1 MLSLKSPSEYLTEIC
16 RRVSAESKLAFL
28 SAFISGLL
36 CHLFIFTNSMYNN
49 DDIRRLYTDNDRSDL
64 GRWLL
69 SYISGIS
76 SDFSLPVVNGI
87 LGLLWLSLAAMVLVS
102 VFKMKN
108 RVFILLTGALLAVFP
123 SVAAIYSY
131 MFTADPYFFACLLS
145 VLAVYFV
152 TSGKRKYSWIAGAV
166 LLCCSMGI
174 YQSYLSFTL
183 LLLVFYY
190 LLMLLQPEK
199 YDNRTIIT
207 AIPSYLAMLVCGVGT
222 YYIGLQITLKVKGI
236 SLSEYQGIGESA
248 IPGFTQIRDRMVHIF
263 RDFYE
268 FFKAGQILALNGW
281 IRTAVVLCVLL
292 GAAFLIMLYLR
303 NRIFKSRLRSLL
315 ILFCIV
321 CIPICINIIY
331 LISDGVTYHMLM
343 RHSWCLLFIAV
354 LIFCENAV
362 TPARADAA
370 SPSPANI
377 TPSSPADTASP
388 SPVDTPSPSRA
399 ITSTGKLLEWGAALA
414 VLVIVWNFVLLNNI
428 AYFNMNFR
436 YEKTYALCLKIVD
449 RLEQQEDYDNDRP
462 IAFIGRYSKT
472 YKMEA
477 CEELLEPMTGMK
489 DSRVFMGTSRA
500 YLPFMQNCLGE
511 DITTASPEQEE
522 AIRASEEFQSM
533 PRFPHEGSIRVI
545 DGITVVKLND

>member
-1 MLSLKSPSEYLTEIC
+1 MLSLKSPSEYLTDIC
-16 RRVSAESKLAFL
+16 RHVSAESKLAFL
-28 SAFISGLL
+28 SAFISGFL

-76 SDFSLPVVNGI
+76 SNFSLPVVNGI
-87 LGLLWLSLAAMVLVS
+87 LGLLWLSLAATVLIS

-108 RVFILLTGALLAVFP
+108 RLFILLTGALLAVFP
-123 SVAAIYSY
+123 SVAAIYSF

-145 VLAVYFV
+145 ILAVYFV
-152 TSGKRKYSWIAGAV
+152 TSDKRKYSWIAGAV

-183 LLLVFYY
+183 LVLMFYY
-190 LLMLLQPEK
+190 LLMLLQPQK
-199 YDNRTIIT
+199 YDDKAVLS
-207 AIPSYLAMLVCGVGT
+207 AIPRYLAMLVCGVGA
-222 YYIGLQITLKVKGI
+222 YYIGLQITLKIKGI

-248 IPGFTQIRDRMVHIF
+248 VPGLTQIRDRMVHIF

-292 GAAFLIMLYLR
+292 GAVFLITLYKR
-303 NRIFKSRLRSLL
+303 NRIYKSPLRTFL
-315 ILFCIV
+315 IALCIV
-321 CIPICINIIY
+321 CIPICTNIIY
-331 LISDGVTYHMLM
+331 MISDGVTYHMLM
-343 RHSWCLLFIAV
+343 RHSWCLLFTAV
-354 LIFCENAV
+354 LIFCENVV
-362 TPARADAA
+362 TP
-370 SPSPANI
+370 
-377 TPSSPADTASP
+377 SPADTAAPFPADAALP
-388 SPVDTPSPSRA
+388 SPADDASPSRA
-399 ITSTGKLLEWGAALA
+399 NTTAGKLLEWCAALA

-449 RLEQQEDYDNDRP
+449 RLEQQEDYDIDRP

-472 YKMEA
+472 YKMDECEA
-477 CEELLEPMTGMK
+477 LLQPMTAMK
-489 DSRVFMGTSRA
+489 DARVFADSSRA

-511 DITTASPEQEE
+511 DITIATPDQEE
-522 AIRASEEFQSM
+522 AIRATEEFQSM
-533 PRFPHEGSIRVI
+533 PRFPHDGSIRVI
-545 DGITVVKLND
+545 NDITVIKLND

>member
-1 MLSLKSPSEYLTEIC
+1 MNSIKSPSEYLTVLFSRLSFEI
-16 RRVSAESKLAFL
+16 KLAFL
-28 SAFISGLL
+28 STFISGFL
-36 CHLFIFTNSMYNN
+36 CHLYIFTNSMYNN

-76 SDFSLPVVNGI
+76 SDFSLPVINGI

-108 RVFILLTGALLAVFP
+108 RLFILLTGALLAVFP

-152 TSGKRKYSWIAGAV
+152 TADQSKYSWFAGSV

-174 YQSYLSFTL
+174 YQSYLSFAL

-190 LLMLLQPEK
+190 LLMLLQPDK
-199 YDNRTIIT
+199 YDDRAIIT
-207 AIPSYLAMLVCGVGT
+207 AIPRYLAMLVCGVGA

-248 IPGFTQIRDRMVHIF
+248 IPGIAQIRDRMLHIF

-281 IRTAVVLCVLL
+281 IRIAVLSSVLL
-292 GAAFLIMLYLR
+292 GAVFLIMLYRR
-303 NRIFKSRLRSLL
+303 NRIFKSPLRTFL
-315 ILFCIV
+315 IVLCIV
-321 CIPICINIIY
+321 CIPICTNVIY

-343 RHSWCLLFIAV
+343 RHSWCLLFMAV
-354 LIFCENAV
+354 LIFCENAI
-362 TPARADAA
+362 TPSRTDAALPLPTDAA
-370 SPSPANI
+370 SPSP
-377 TPSSPADTASP
+377 TDTVTSSRTGTNA
-388 SPVDTPSPSRA
+388 
-399 ITSTGKLLEWGAALA
+399 GKLLEWCAVLAA
-414 VLVIVWNFVLLNNI
+414 LVIVWNFVLLNNI

-449 RLEQQEDYDNDRP
+449 RLEQQEDYDDDRP

-477 CEELLEPMTGMK
+477 CKDLLEPMTGMK

-511 DITTASPEQEE
+511 NITIAAPEQEE

-533 PRFPHEGSIRVI
+533 PRFPHDGSIN
-545 DGITVVKLND
+545 DITVVKLND